1 MILVIIGVSVTGF
14 FVSTI
19 SRNIYISE
27 TEKRLVSCAYLIKE
41 QIMHHSA
48 QGLSFDYK
56 KSAIA
61 YSDMLSVGSFN
72 DQYHKNE
79 ISQRLRITFVDKEG
93 NVLGDSDALAEN
105 MQNHSDRPEII
116 QALRG
121 VIGKHIRKSRTVGY
135 DMMYIAVPVEEKN
148 MVVRL
153 AVPLIFL
160 KELDITVLKY
170 TFLGMIF
177 GIILTMLLAL
187 KFSTSIIKPL
197 KVLIQL
203 TDEIAQGNY
212 NKRVDISR
220 SDEIGILAD
229 NFNNMAQKLNK
240 TISDLKD
247 KNEKLDTI
255 INSMTNGII
264 AVNAEMKI
272 ILVNSIASRMF
283 RIESSGT
290 DENSSDIRGLN
301 IIEVIRN
308 SHIINNLKDTLRSG
322 EAKVF
327 EINWYS
333 HGEHILRIYIN
344 PIFSNNFNLHNTN
357 LPTETEN
364 SYYKQFSEKFNSG
377 AIISIHDIT
386 AIKKLEQMRSEFV
399 SNVTH
404 ELKTPL
410 TSIRGFVETLRN
422 GAISNPDVADRFL
435 EIIDIEAERLYN
447 LINDI
452 LQLADI
458 ESRKKDTNIVCQ
470 NICSIVDEV
479 VSLLS
484 HLAEKKNVELILDI
498 DKDMVLCVNKDR
510 FKQMLI
516 NLIDNAIKYNKE
528 NGKVWITAYKEQGR
542 AIIKIKDTGI
552 GIPEHHH
559 SRIFERF
566 YRVDK
571 GRSRN
576 LGGTGLGLSIVK
588 HIVNLY
594 NGDIK
599 IWSKPGIGTEFTIQ
613 LPV

>member
-1 MILVIIGVSVTGF
+1 MVLVIIGVSVTGF
-14 FVSTI
+14 FVSAI
-19 SRNIYISE
+19 SRYIYISE
-27 TEKRLVSCAYLIKE
+27 TEKRLVSCSFLIKE
-41 QIMHHSA
+41 HMLCCYS
-48 QGLSFDYK
+48 QGLPFDYK
-56 KSAIA
+56 KSASS
-61 YSDMLSVGSFN
+61 YSDMLSISSIN
-72 DQYHKNE
+72 DQYHRNS
-79 ISQRLRITFVDKEG
+79 ISQRLRITFIDKYG
-93 NVLGDSDALAEN
+93 NVLGDSDAQAEN

-116 QALRG
+116 QAFKG
-121 VIGKHIRKSRTVGY
+121 NIGKNIRKSKTVGY
-135 DMMYIAVPVEEKN
+135 DMMYIAIPVEEKN
-148 MVVRL
+148 IAVRL
-153 AVPLIFL
+153 AVPLVFL
-160 KELDITVLKY
+160 KELDIAVLKY
-170 TFLGMIF
+170 TLLGMIF
-177 GIILTMLLAL
+177 GIILTMLLAF
-187 KFSTSIIKPL
+187 KFSASIIKPL

-203 TDEIAQGNY
+203 THEIAQGNY
-212 NKRVDISR
+212 NKRVDIFR
-220 SDEIGILAD
+220 SDEIGILAE
-229 NFNNMAQKLNK
+229 NFNDMAQKLNK
-240 TISDLKD
+240 TITDLKD
-247 KNEKLDTI
+247 KNEKLDSI

-264 AVNAEMKI
+264 AVNTEMKI
-272 ILVNSIASRMF
+272 ILINSIACKMF
-283 RIESSGT
+283 KIESSGP
-290 DENSSDIRGLN
+290 DDNSSDIKGLN
-301 IIEVIRN
+301 IMEVVRN
-308 SHIINNLKDTLRSG
+308 SHIINNLKDTLQTG

-327 EINWYS
+327 EINLYS
-333 HGEHILRIYIN
+333 YGEHILRIYIN
-344 PIFSNNFNLHNTN
+344 PIFSNNNFINPATN
-357 LPTETEN
+357 A
-364 SYYKQFSEKFNSG
+364 YYSQFIPSGEKFNTG

-435 EIIDIEAERLYN
+435 DIIDIEAERLYN

-470 NICSIVDEV
+470 NISSIVDEV
-479 VSLLS
+479 VSLLAN
-484 HLAEKKNVELILDI
+484 LAQKKNVELIEDI
-498 DKDMVLCVNKDR
+498 EKDLVLCVNKDR

-516 NLIDNAIKYNKE
+516 NLIDNAIKYNKQ
-528 NGKVWITAYKEQGR
+528 NGKVWISAYKEQGR
-542 AIIKIKDTGI
+542 AVIKVKDTGI

-613 LPV
+613 LPL